1 MKRICNILTTVTV
14 LVLLTFGGSG
24 IGVVQCACSG
34 KVSLLMPDSH
44 GCCPTE
50 GDCMT
55 VTTLQVSASHLADG
69 VDVPATMSV
78 ALPGF
83 DHPTPSC
90 KELRPVAVA
99 TCLATVAPPGI
110 SRSMVM
116 RV

>member
-1 MKRICNILTTVTV
+1 MKRICNIFTTVTV

-34 KVSLLMPDSH
+34 KVSCLLPDSH
-44 GCCPTE
+44 GCCPSE

-69 VDVPATMSV
+69 VDVPRTMPV
-78 ALPGF
+78 ALPDF
-83 DHPTPSC
+83 DQTAPSC
-90 KELRPVAVA
+90 REMRPVAVA
-99 TCLATVAPPGI
+99 TCLATVAPPGV